1 MDYMYDLKEKLCDEL
16 EEYARKQ
23 DMSAGDLE
31 MVHKLTDTIK
41 NIDKISMLEEEGGYS
56 REGYSREGGSYSR
69 DYDREASYRSRRRD
83 SKGQYSREGDYSR
96 EGGNSRMMEELEVLM
111 DQAGSEEERRAIR
124 RFMDQMKR
132 I

>member
-1 MDYMYDLKEKLCDEL
+1 MEYMYELKDNLCDEL
-16 EEYARKQ
+16 KEYARKQ
-23 DMSAGDLE
+23 DMSVGDLE
-31 MVHKLTDTIK
+31 IIHKLTDIIK
-41 NIDKISMLEEEGGYS
+41 NIDKISMPEEEGDYS
-56 REGYSREGGSYSR
+56 REGYSREGGPYSR
-69 DYDREASYRSRRRD
+69 DYDREASYRGRRRN